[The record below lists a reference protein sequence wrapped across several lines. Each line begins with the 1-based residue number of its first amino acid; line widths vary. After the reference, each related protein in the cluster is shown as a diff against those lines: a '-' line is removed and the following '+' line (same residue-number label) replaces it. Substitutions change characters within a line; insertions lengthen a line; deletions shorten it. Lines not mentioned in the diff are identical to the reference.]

1 MFDYLAISAIIIS
14 SFTALTSCI
23 VAMHIKKAK
32 SGCLSCE
39 TVEDKIKR
47 VISSNNIIIDK
58 NNIIVGFN
66 KNDCNDI

>member
-1 MFDYLAISAIIIS
+1 MVDYFSIGALIVSSITAI
-14 SFTALTSCI
+14 TSCL
-23 VAMHIKKAK
+23 VALHIKKAK

-66 KNDCNDI
+66 KNDGNDI